1 MANIRTLKALYQP
14 ISSAATRN
22 IISSVSQQEKD
33 LALQQ
38 ANQQKLMK
46 NIMSIGGK
54 FGKDLK
60 SYKLAR
66 KGGYAPEVTGGGLM
80 EKFSSFSDWKSMPD
94 IERKKYHEAALV
106 GQRFTGKETLTPR
119 QFAKEKGLVP
129 SPDMPEYEY
138 SDPEYVSGGVDTEL
152 DRYAPERVAEA
163 KFPRELSEAG
173 YDSTPYPQ
181 GEDTGFDRYEDV
193 SAPATGRELYEAD
206 PSRIAKGQRYQ
217 EAVDSGLIDSPQAAT
232 KWLRDYEQ
240 SEGDRGR
247 FNIQRQAELE
257 KGLRRIGAKNIKD
270 EVMRA
275 QQEKDLTGVQVGED
289 KFGSPIQE
297 SLDPGDLG
305 AGVSDVP
312 YGEIDKIGGETDEV
326 HYDSPVS
333 RKQTEAWDQEK
344 KDAEKIRFNKLLD
357 KTGYSGL
364 SLKFKGKDLKGA
376 KATANKE
383 VEVNRKIM
391 NNQLNEE
398 FNKAKF
404 KMGEDIHRI
413 IPKDRWNAADPNEKY
428 EMLRSLKS
436 QTNVG
441 LARMSNKAIASGIKS
456 MFDSYTRPQPEAKV
470 TGKKRSKRIESRKSY
485 KENPYEY

>member
-1 MANIRTLKALYQP
+1 
-14 ISSAATRN
+14 
-22 IISSVSQQEKD
+22 
-33 LALQQ
+33 
-38 ANQQKLMK
+38 
-46 NIMSIGGK
+46 
-54 FGKDLK
+54 
-60 SYKLAR
+60 
-66 KGGYAPEVTGGGLM
+66 
-80 EKFSSFSDWKSMPD
+80 MPD
-94 IERKKYHEAALV
+94 MLSSEYL
-106 GQRFTGKETLTPR
+106 
-119 QFAKEKGLVP
+119 
-129 SPDMPEYEY
+129 PEFEY
-138 SDPEYVSGGVDTEL
+138 SDPEYVSGGADTEF

-163 KFPRELSEAG
+163 KFPRELSEVG
-173 YDSTPYPQ
+173 YDSILYPE
-181 GEDTGFDRYEDV
+181 GVDTGFDRYEDV
-193 SAPATGRELYEAD
+193 SAPATRRELYEAD

-217 EAVDSGLIDSPQAAT
+217 EAIDKGLIDSPESAM
-232 KWLRDYEQ
+232 KWLEDYEQ
-240 SEGDRGR
+240 SEGKRAS
-247 FNIQRQAELE
+247 FNER
-257 KGLRRIGAKNIKD
+257 GLRRMAAQKIKD
-270 EVMRA
+270 EMMRV

-289 KFGSPIQE
+289 KFGRPIQE

-305 AGVSDVP
+305 AGVSDMP

-376 KATANKE
+376 KTIINKE
-383 VEVNRKIM
+383 VEVNRRIM

-404 KMGEDIHRI
+404 QMGEDIYRI

-441 LARMSNKAIASGIKS
+441 LARMSNQAIASGIKS
-456 MFDSYTRPQPEAKV
+456 MFDSFTRLQPEV
-470 TGKKRSKRIESRKSY
+470 RVVGDKRSNRIEGRRSY
-485 KENPYEY
+485 KDNPYEY